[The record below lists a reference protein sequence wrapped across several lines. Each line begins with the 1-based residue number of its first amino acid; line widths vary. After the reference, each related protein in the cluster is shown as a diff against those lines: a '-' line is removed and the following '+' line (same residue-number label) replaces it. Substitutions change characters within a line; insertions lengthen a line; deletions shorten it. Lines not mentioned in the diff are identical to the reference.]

1 MKRKI
6 RIGLTVLVVLIVLI
20 NLSILTVLF
29 VRLALSARTTK
40 KSGFDEWNPEDSFLV
55 DKHFLEKDFLTDYP
69 YRDGGFRWYCKKGF
83 FFSLWG
89 GIPYFGVATKAERS
103 FVWLTYDDEETYRD
117 AKQSRIDAEKD
128 AFDHS
133 LDGTVAFG
141 YTFYINDDFRDWR
154 GSQYPYHFTAFGY
167 NDETRTLVFL
177 GLLSGK
183 KSNPRDYLEESF
195 AALLEHYYGEWFDWE

>member
-6 RIGLTVLVVLIVLI
+6 RIGLTVLVVLIVLT
-20 NLSILTVLF
+20 NLTLLTF
-29 VRLALSARTTK
+29 FIVRALVVTTTHK
-40 KSGFDEWNPEDSFLV
+40 NGFDEWDPEASPLV
-55 DKHFLEKDFLTDYP
+55 GDRLVEKEFLTTYP

-83 FFSLWG
+83 YFSLWAA
-89 GIPYFGVATKAERS
+89 IPDFGMEAKAEKS
-103 FVWLTYDDEETYRD
+103 FVWLTYDDEESYRN

-141 YTFYINDDFRDWR
+141 YTFYIIDDFISWR
-154 GSQYPYHFTAFGY
+154 GSNYPNEFTAFGY